1 MDLSENGDNRA
12 ILQLADE
19 LAGMKGRV
27 DLLEDGTKANQLK
40 FSSLENGSIAVYDA
54 AGLERLR
61 LGLQPDGTF
70 TSSSKNNPDPPPIP
84 KPPLLTAGKG
94 TVRIQSQ
101 GSVLDD
107 GSWPADFSHLKVHSQ
122 VQGGLQQFV
131 GTIAVDPGVFVL
143 GPLDYVPIEV
153 WFTAV
158 NHSGKES
165 ANSLSATVTPEK
177 VVGDDLLAG
186 TITSLQLAAAAVQRA
201 HLALDS
207 VTEFALAD
215 DAVTH
220 DAIAAH
226 AIDSEQIRAN
236 AITAFHIL
244 ARTIT
249 GLQIE
254 ADTILGEHI
263 AARTIDAEKL
273 AALSITA
280 NEIAANSI
288 TSAKILTGAI
298 TADKLQAVLVL
309 ATQIIAGDP
318 TGGRVALGSAGIDAF
333 NPGGERTFQLDKFGN
348 VRLVGI
354 MESGVDGS
362 IVRISPG
369 DPNSLLQT
377 PGIFLYADNST
388 YPATI
393 WSTPQGQALGVV
405 PSTMNLAASLDDTAG
420 AGHISL
426 RDQGVQFGYDRLF
439 NVTGPVPGDLRP
451 VGGSVQVTE
460 TQVDARMMSV
470 DGLVSTDGGIMNLTR
485 DGAAIGAVKGTT
497 NALLMWT
504 VDGLMTMR
512 GAWFWGDSDPNAGYI
527 IGQFVLPSAGGTYI
541 NWGYG
546 ATMAT
551 WTKRIITATFETN
564 NQFTPKYCYVINQN
578 SSSVQVGFSS
588 AAAAGETLH
597 LSSTKIG

>member
-1 MDLSENGDNRA
+1 VDLSENGDNRA

-19 LAGMKGRV
+19 LASMKGRV
-27 DLLEDGTKANQLK
+27 DLLEDGSKANQLK

-101 GSVLDD
+101 GSVRDD
-107 GSWPADFSHLKVHSQ
+107 GSWPADFSHLKVHAQ
-122 VQGGLQQFV
+122 VQGGLQQYV
-131 GTIAVDPGVFVL
+131 GTIAVDPGVYVL

-177 VVGDDLLAG
+177 LVGDDLLAG
-186 TITSLQLAAAAVQRA
+186 TITSLQLAREAVQRV

-226 AIDSEQIRAN
+226 AIDAEQIRAN
-236 AITAFHIL
+236 AITAYHIM

-254 ADTILGEHI
+254 VDTILGEHI

-273 AALSITA
+273 VALSITA
-280 NEIAANSI
+280 NEIAANSV
-288 TSAKILTGAI
+288 TAAKIVAGSV

-318 TGGRVALGSAGIDAF
+318 TGGRVALGSSGIDAF
-333 NPGGERTFQLDKFGN
+333 NPGGERTFQLDKDGN

-354 MESGVDGS
+354 VESGIDGS

-369 DPNSLLQT
+369 DPNSLLQV

-388 YPATI
+388 YPAMI
-393 WSTPQGQALGVV
+393 WSTPQGQALGVT

-420 AGHISL
+420 TGHISL

-439 NVTGPVPGDLRP
+439 GINGSAPDLRP
-451 VGGSVQVTE
+451 VGGSVQITE
-460 TQVDARMMSV
+460 TQVDARMQSV
-470 DGLVSTDGGIMNLTR
+470 DGLQNSDGGILNLTR
-485 DGAAIGAVKGTT
+485 DGASIGAVRGTT

-512 GAWFWGDSDPNAGYI
+512 GGWFWGDSDPNCGYM
-527 IGQFVLPSAGGTYI
+527 IGQFTLSTAGGTYI

-546 ATMAT
+546 TT
-551 WTKRIITATFETN
+551 ITGWTRRLISGFIETANT
-564 NQFTPKYCYVINQN
+564 FTPRYCYVINQN
-578 SSSVQVGFSS
+578 ATSAQVGFSS
-588 AAAAGETLH
+588 AAASGDIIH
-597 LSSTKIG
+597 LTSTRIG

>member
-70 TSSSKNNPDPPPIP
+70 TSSSKNNPDPPPVP
-84 KPPLLTAGKG
+84 KPPLLTPGKG
-94 TVRIQSQ
+94 TIRIQSQ
-101 GSVLDD
+101 GSILDD
-107 GSWPADFSHLKVHSQ
+107 GSWPADFSHLKVHAQ
-122 VQGGLQQFV
+122 VQGGLQQYV
-131 GTIAVDPGVFVL
+131 GAIAVDPGVYVL
-143 GPLDYVPIEV
+143 GPLDYVPIEI
-153 WFTAV
+153 WFTSV
-158 NHSGKES
+158 NSSGKES
-165 ANSLSATVTPEK
+165 ANSLSATATPEK
-177 VVGDDLLAG
+177 NVGDDILAG
-186 TITSLQLAAAAVQRA
+186 TITSLQLAAAAVQRV

-207 VTEFALAD
+207 VTEFAIAD
-215 DAVTH
+215 DAVTN
-220 DAIAAH
+220 DSIAAH
-226 AIDSEQIRAN
+226 SIDSEQIRAN
-236 AITAFHIL
+236 SITAFHIL

-254 ADTILGEHI
+254 VDTILGEHI

-273 AALSITA
+273 TALSITA

-288 TSAKILTGAI
+288 TSAKILTGSI

-318 TGGRVALGSAGIDAF
+318 TGGRVALGSSGIDGF

-348 VRLVGI
+348 MRAVGI
-354 MESGVDGS
+354 IESGVDGA

-369 DPNSLLQT
+369 DPNALIQV

-388 YPATI
+388 YPAMI
-393 WSTPQGQALGVV
+393 WSTAQGQALGVV

-420 AGHISL
+420 TGHISL
-426 RDQGVQFGYDRLF
+426 RDQGVQMGYDRLF
-439 NVTGPVPGDLRP
+439 GINGQAPDLRP
-451 VGGSVQVTE
+451 VGGSVQITE
-460 TQVDARMMSV
+460 LQVDARMSTV
-470 DGLVSTDGGIMNLTR
+470 DGLQSTDGGLMNLSR
-485 DGAAIGAVKGTT
+485 DGAAIGAIKGTT
-497 NALLMWT
+497 TAMLLWS
-504 VDGLMTMR
+504 VDGLMTQR
-512 GAWFWGDSDPNAGYI
+512 GGWFWGDSDPNVGFI
-527 IGQFVLPSAGGTYI
+527 IGQFVLASAGGTFI

-546 ATMAT
+546 TTITGWQRRTVMAT
-551 WTKRIITATFETN
+551 YETANT
-564 NQFTPKYCYVINQN
+564 FTPHYLYVINQN
-578 SSSVQVGFSS
+578 ATGAQIGFST
-588 AAAAGETLH
+588 AAATGDVLH
-597 LSSTKIG
+597 ITSTRIG

>member
-131 GTIAVDPGVFVL
+131 GTIAVDPGVYVL

-165 ANSLSATVTPEK
+165 AASLSATVTPEK

-186 TITSLQLAAAAVQRA
+186 TITSLQLAAAAVQRV

-207 VTEFALAD
+207 VTEFAIAD
-215 DAVTH
+215 DAVTN

-226 AIDSEQIRAN
+226 SIDAENIRAN
-236 AITAFHIL
+236 AVTAFHIL

-254 ADTILGEHI
+254 VDTILGEHI
-263 AARTIDAEKL
+263 VSRTIDAEKL
-273 AALSITA
+273 TALSITA
-280 NEIAANSI
+280 NELAANSV
-288 TSAKILTGAI
+288 TAAKITTGSI
-298 TADKLQAVLVL
+298 TADKLQAILVL

-318 TGGRVALGSAGIDAF
+318 TGGRVALGSSGIDGF

-348 VRLVGI
+348 MRAVGI
-354 MESGVDGS
+354 IESGVDGS

-369 DPNSLLQT
+369 DPNALIQV

-388 YPATI
+388 YPAMI
-393 WSTPQGQALGVV
+393 WSTAQGQALGVV

-426 RDQGVQFGYDRLF
+426 RDQGVQMGYDRLF
-439 NVTGPVPGDLRP
+439 GINGQAPDLRP
-451 VGGSVQVTE
+451 VGGSVQITE
-460 TQVDARMMSV
+460 LQVDARMSTV
-470 DGLVSTDGGIMNLTR
+470 DGAQGTDGGLLNLSR
-485 DGAAIGAVKGTT
+485 DGAAIGAIKGTT
-497 NALLMWT
+497 TAMLLWS

-512 GAWFWGDSDPNAGYI
+512 GGWFWGDSDPNCGFI
-527 IGQFVLPSAGGTYI
+527 VGEFVLASGGGTYI

-546 ATMAT
+546 ATMT
-551 WTKRIITATFETN
+551 SWTKRMITGFIETPN
-564 NQFTPKYCYVINQN
+564 TFTPRYCYIINQN
-578 SSSVQVGFSS
+578 SSSAQVGFSS
-588 AAAAGETLH
+588 ASAAGDTVYLT
-597 LSSTKIG
+597 STKIG

>member
-19 LAGMKGRV
+19 LASMKGRV
-27 DLLEDGTKANQLK
+27 DLLEDGTKASQLK

-107 GSWPADFSHLKVHSQ
+107 GSWPADFSHLKVHAQ

-131 GTIAVDPGVFVL
+131 GTIAVDPGVYVL

-165 ANSLSATVTPEK
+165 AASLSATVTPEK

-186 TITSLQLAAAAVQRA
+186 TITSLQLAAQAVERV

-236 AITAFHIL
+236 AITAYHIL

-254 ADTILGEHI
+254 VQTILGEHI
-263 AARTIDAEKL
+263 AARTINADKL
-273 AALSITA
+273 QALSITA
-280 NEIAANSI
+280 NEIAANAV
-288 TSAKILTGAI
+288 TAAKITAGAI
-298 TADKLQAVLVL
+298 TADKLQAILIL

-318 TGGRVALGSAGIDAF
+318 TGGRVALGSSGIDAF
-333 NPGGERTFQLDKFGN
+333 NPGGERTFQLDKDGN

-354 MESGVDGS
+354 VETGVDGS

-369 DPNSLLQT
+369 DPNSLLQI
-377 PGIFLYADNST
+377 PGIFMYADQST

-393 WSTPQGQALGVV
+393 WSTPVGSALGVV
-405 PSTMNLAASLDDTAG
+405 PSTLNLLSSLDDTAG
-420 AGHISL
+420 GGHVSV
-426 RDQGVQFGYDRLF
+426 RDQGVQIGYDRLF
-439 NVTGPVPGDLRP
+439 DLTTTGPSLRP
-451 VGGSVQVTE
+451 VGGSVQIIE
-460 TQVDARMMSV
+460 SSVDARIQTV
-470 DGLVSTDGGIMNLTR
+470 DGLQNTDGGLMNLSR

-497 NALLMWT
+497 NVLLMFST
-504 VDGLMTMR
+504 DGLMTGR
-512 GAWFWGDSDPNAGYI
+512 GGIFAADQDANAMIYCDETGMGGIYAGINITYGQTMADWVHRMIFNNLTTPNFDNYSMIISQSATGFNLQFEKTSDT
-527 IGQFVLPSAGGTYI
+527 STYI
-541 NWGYG
+541 HF
-546 ATMAT
+546 ASI
-551 WTKRIITATFETN
+551 K
-564 NQFTPKYCYVINQN
+564 
-578 SSSVQVGFSS
+578 VG
-588 AAAAGETLH
+588 
-597 LSSTKIG
+597 